1 MWRFKK
7 IGYPIGELVYEPIS
21 ENHVKKSIECGFRNL
36 VRLMVFNYS
45 WPLRWMSIVGTIE
58 STSALLFAIYSI
70 VINLINGHVV
80 EGWTTTILFMSVLF
94 KLQFIMLAFFGEYL
108 SRLLDARS
116 EQMAYSVVFEKNSAV
131 MVNQYR
137 VHVLNDVTAEESNL
151 VQTGRDR

>member
-1 MWRFKK
+1 LWRFKK

-45 WPLRWMSIVGTIE
+45 CTALDVHCWDYR

-94 KLQFIMLAFFGEYL
+94 MLQFIMLAFFGEYL